1 MATGQ
6 QPPYICDTV
15 AQIASGMMVNAYAD
29 VTAQLAAGQAIA
41 TDPVPT
47 ATLVDAMS
55 NADVS
60 STSLGTVSISGTK
73 LAAVVHALTTGTRYR
88 LTFSYQPTPPDFAG
102 QTNVAIL
109 NITCDY

>member
-1 MATGQ
+1 MATGV

-15 AQIASGMMVNAYAD
+15 AQIASGMAVNAYAD
-29 VTAQLAAGQAIA
+29 VTAQLASSQSIA

-47 ATLVDAMS
+47 AVLVDAMNGTDAS
-55 NADVS
+55 A
-60 STSLGTVSISGTK
+60 SLGAVSISGTK
-73 LAAVVHALTTGTRYR
+73 LVAVVHALTTGTRYR

-109 NITCDY
+109 NIACDY